1 MGFLESF
8 NRGLSGNDGY
18 EFADR
23 QVACAH
29 CGGTAFDKGEPERH
43 GPRLPELRPPRVV
56 LVIRTAIFIK

>member
-23 QVACAH
+23 QVACAYDEK
-29 CGGTAFDKGEPERH
+29 TQSEEFE
-43 GPRLPELRPPRVV
+43 ELT
-56 LVIRTAIFIK
+56 LIHI